1 MILRTIARPLLASAF
16 VVSGI
21 DARRARP
28 ATVDTAQPL
37 VDAGRD
43 ALPAEVAAVVPAN
56 AATAMRVNGGLQ
68 IAGGVLL
75 ATGRVPRVAS
85 AVLAGTLIPTT
96 VYDGAFWTETDP
108 VRRETRKVSFI
119 KNLGL
124 LGGVLIASADTAGQP
139 SLAWRGRRKADE
151 AKMAVAAALPI
162 GAKAGSSAWAQMA
175 ERATD
180 DAHALGEHA
189 HEWGEAAAGM
199 LDRGRDQAE
208 AVAMRVADRAPAVF
222 EQARYQAGELTGAVA
237 DRAPVVADQLRAS
250 AQEAARHVRCRR
262 RNWRTAGA

>member
-1 MILRTIARPLLASAF
+1 MFLIARCYGNHEDGIGLYDTSGAIVGSA
-16 VVSGI
+16 
-21 DARRARP
+21 AP
-28 ATVDTAQPL
+28 AD
-37 VDAGRD
+37 R
-43 ALPAEVAAVVPAN
+43 N
-56 AATAMRVNGGLQ
+56 I
-68 IAGGVLL
+68 IAGNG
-75 ATGRVPRVAS
+75 AAAGYTG
-85 AVLAGTLIPTT
+85 GI
-96 VYDGAFWTETDP
+96 
-108 VRRETRKVSFI
+108 
-119 KNLGL
+119 NLGL
-124 LGGVLIASADTAGQP
+124 RS
-139 SLAWRGRRKADE
+139 S
-151 AKMAVAAALPI
+151 

>member
-16 VVSGI
+16 VASGV
-21 DARRARP
+21 DAMRARP
-28 ATVDTAQPL
+28 ATVDTAQPF

-43 ALPAEVAAVVPAN
+43 ALPTEVAAVVPAN

-108 VRRETRKVSFI
+108 VRREARKVSFI

-124 LGGVLIASADTAGQP
+124 LGGVMIASADTEGKP
-139 SLAWRGRRKADE
+139 SLAWRGRRKAAE
-151 AKMAVAAALPI
+151 AKLAVAAALPV
-162 GAKAGSSAWAQMA
+162 GTKAGSSAWSQLAD
-175 ERATD
+175 RATD
-180 DAHALGEHA
+180 DAHALREQA
-189 HEWGEAAAGM
+189 HEWGEVAAELA
-199 LDRGRDQAE
+199 DRGRDQAE
-208 AVAMRVADRAPAVF
+208 TFAAKVAD
-222 EQARYQAGELTGAVA
+222 Y
-237 DRAPVVADQLRAS
+237 APVVVDQLR
-250 AQEAARHVRCRR
+250 EGTEEVGRRVRR
-262 RNWRTAGA
+262 WRGRAIG